1 MNYPKYLADK
11 NLISVWTE
19 KSGKVT
25 YSTVRR
31 FGDRSCRF
39 VEFFIGKLAEN
50 EDSMDE
56 LERQMDDEEPPMTPV
71 AAPFQTSATQTTMQD
86 DFTVIDDSE
95 DLPFST

>member
-1 MNYPKYLADK
+1 MKYLADK

-31 FGDRSCRF
+31 FGGRSCRF

-50 EDSMDE
+50 EDPMDA
-56 LERQMDDEEPPMTPV
+56 LEEQMDREEPPMPPA
-71 AAPFQTSATQTTMQD
+71 AAPFQSSVAQTTMQD
-86 DFTVIDDSE
+86 DFTVVDDFD
-95 DLPFST
+95 DLPFPV